1 MYLLYFKF
9 EMERATLWDRLTEK
23 DSIQKKNKKKENER
37 DNKNNYR
44 WIKKFVKKYG
54 IVDNKLMN

>member
-1 MYLLYFKF
+1 
-9 EMERATLWDRLTEK
+9 MERAALWDRLTEK

-44 WIKKFVKKYG
+44 WIKKIVKKYG